1 MLVNGPDPDGL
12 KAASIVARIRHW
24 TREGLMA
31 PAGVRNP
38 GTGRHRR
45 YAAERVVDAAL
56 LNVFA
61 DDGQVIVGDTGY
73 FLALTKGRAA
83 YVAWSADGGKGK
95 PYFLELVSGRDKD
108 GIMCRTVRCHEG
120 HPINHDPTSAVSVI
134 VNLSLIFKR
143 LSALMEPDHGDEI
156 ATSEPES

>member
-24 TREGLMA
+24 TRENLIA

-45 YAAERVVDAAL
+45 YSAEGVVNAAL
-56 LNVFA
+56 LNVLA
-61 DDGQVIVGDTGY
+61 DNRQVIVGDMGY
-73 FLALTKGRAA
+73 FLALTKARAA
-83 YVAWSADGGKGK
+83 YVAWSADGGKAK
-95 PYFLELVSGRDKD
+95 PYFLELVSWRDKD
-108 GIMCRTVRCHEG
+108 GIMCRTVNCYRG

-143 LSALMEPDHGDEI
+143 LPALMEPDHGDEI